1 MLFCVSFM
9 GLVGIDSTKDYME
22 INYQVI
28 DDWIDINIFH
38 SIGFSCVILIGTI
51 RKRLRGYVLL

>member
-28 DDWIDINIFH
+28 DDWIDINIF
-38 SIGFSCVILIGTI
+38 ILSAFPA
-51 RKRLRGYVLL
+51 